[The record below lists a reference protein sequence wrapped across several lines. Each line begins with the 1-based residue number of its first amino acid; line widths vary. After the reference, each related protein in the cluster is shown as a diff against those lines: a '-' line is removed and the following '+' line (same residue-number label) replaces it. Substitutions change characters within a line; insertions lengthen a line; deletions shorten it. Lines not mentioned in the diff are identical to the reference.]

1 MGALFRGPAAC
12 PGRPSAGTGRGI
24 DQTFRITQDAKPFNT
39 LTASGPTA
47 KTVAGGLR
55 ATHLA
60 FRCRPHPSVPCSP
73 SASSASTAA
82 VRGRNGSH
90 GVFRLGYDAGSKLGA
105 AAMAVLRT
113 TIVLVVGP
121 LAPPGSAPPGARD
134 TRNGSPLGP
143 VVQAAR
149 LAPAGPRSPRH
160 PARPWSSR

>member
-1 MGALFRGPAAC
+1 MSRSSVSRNRPRYRSDFSHHARCETSQHFNSQRPNYQNRRRRAPCDTPRFPMQPLPQRLLQPQRQLCEHRRSIRGW
-12 PGRPSAGTGRGI
+12 
-24 DQTFRITQDAKPFNT
+24 D
-39 LTASGPTA
+39 
-47 KTVAGGLR
+47 
-55 ATHLA
+55 
-60 FRCRPHPSVPCSP
+60 
-73 SASSASTAA
+73 
-82 VRGRNGSH
+82 GSH
-90 GVFRLGYDAGSKLGA
+90 GVFRLDYDAGSKLGA
-105 AAMAVLRT
+105 AAMAVLLT